1 MHEQG
6 LLLKGVGGYY
16 TVRLENGE
24 EITAQ
29 ARGRFR
35 HEGLSPVCGD
45 QVLIER
51 QQEGHAAL
59 SEILPRRNLLVRP
72 QVANIDQLV
81 IVISAS
87 RPKPDLLLC
96 DKLMIQAVSLRIAPL
111 IVINKCDEGDREAIR
126 QIEEAYAPHVETL
139 ALSAR
144 TGEGLKQLRRA
155 LAGKIS
161 CFAGQSA
168 VGKSSLLN
176 ALLPGLS
183 LLVGGLAR
191 RTDRGKHTTRHVE
204 LWPYEGGAVLD
215 TPGFSLLELTALDQE
230 ALNAAYPEFGDAPTR
245 CRFAACSHRTEPEC
259 AVKALLADGLISPGR
274 YERYVELCTQFE
286 ELRKN
291 RYN

>member
-1 MHEQG
+1 M
-6 LLLKGVGGYY
+6 LKGVGGYY
-16 TVRLENGE
+16 TVRLDHGE
-24 EITAQ
+24 EVTAQ

-45 QVLIER
+45 RVLIER

-59 SEILPRRNLLVRP
+59 VEILPRKNIMVRP

-81 IVISAS
+81 IVLSAS
-87 RPKPDLLLC
+87 KPKPDLLLC
-96 DKLMIQAVSLRIAPL
+96 DKLMLQAIPLSIVPL
-111 IVINKCDEGDREAIR
+111 IVINKCDEGDGKALEEIRRE
-126 QIEEAYAPHVETL
+126 YAHVDTL
-139 ALSAR
+139 ILSAR
-144 TGEGLKQLRRA
+144 TGEGLKPLRHA
-155 LAGKIS
+155 LSGKVN

-215 TPGFSLLELTALDQE
+215 TPGFSLLELTAIDQE
-230 ALNAAYPEFGDAPTR
+230 TLDRAYPEFGDAPKH
-245 CRFAACSHRTEPEC
+245 CRFAACSHRTEPGC
-259 AVKALLADGLISPGR
+259 AVKALLESGTLSPGR
-274 YERYVELCTQFE
+274 YTRYVELCTQFE

>member
-1 MHEQG
+1 MQEQG
-6 LLLKGVGGYY
+6 LLLKGIGGYY

-81 IVISAS
+81 IVLSAS

-96 DKLMIQAVSLRIAPL
+96 DKLMIQAASLYIAPL

-126 QIEEAYAPHVETL
+126 QIEEEYAPHVETL

-230 ALNAAYPEFGDAPTR
+230 ALNAAYPEFGDAPKN

-259 AVKALLADGLISPGR
+259 AVKALLEEGTLSPGR
-274 YERYVELCTQFE
+274 YDRYVELCTQFE
-286 ELRKN
+286 ELRRN

>member
-6 LLLKGVGGYY
+6 LLLKGIGGYY

-24 EITAQ
+24 EVTAQ

-81 IVISAS
+81 IVLSAS

-96 DKLMIQAVSLRIAPL
+96 DKLMIQAVSLQIAPL

-126 QIEEAYAPHVETL
+126 QIETAYAPHVETL

-215 TPGFSLLELTALDQE
+215 TPGFSLLELTALDQD
-230 ALNAAYPEFGDAPTR
+230 ALNAAYPEFGDAPAR

-259 AVKALLADGLISPGR
+259 AVKALLTEGMLSPGR

>member
-6 LLLKGVGGYY
+6 LLLKGIGGYY

-24 EITAQ
+24 EVTAQ

-35 HEGLSPVCGD
+35 HEGLSPICGD

-81 IVISAS
+81 IVLSAS

-96 DKLMIQAVSLRIAPL
+96 DKLMIQAVSLQIAPL
-111 IVINKCDEGDREAIR
+111 IVINKCDEGEREAIR
-126 QIEEAYAPHVETL
+126 QIETAYAPHVETL

-144 TGEGLKQLRRA
+144 TGEGLNQLRRA

-215 TPGFSLLELTALDQE
+215 TPGFSLLELTALNQD

-259 AVKALLADGLISPGR
+259 AVKALLAEGTISPGR

>member
-6 LLLKGVGGYY
+6 LLLKGIGGYY

-24 EITAQ
+24 EVTAQ

-81 IVISAS
+81 IVLSAS

-96 DKLMIQAVSLRIAPL
+96 DKLMIQAVSLQIAPL

-126 QIEEAYAPHVETL
+126 QIEAAYAPHVETL

-215 TPGFSLLELTALDQE
+215 TPGFSLLELTALDQD
-230 ALNAAYPEFGDAPTR
+230 ALNAAYPEFGDAPAR

-259 AVKALLADGLISPGR
+259 AVKALLEDGLISPGR

>member
-1 MHEQG
+1 MQEKG

-16 TVRLENGE
+16 TVRLEQGE

-59 SEILPRRNLLVRP
+59 VEILPRKNILIRP

-81 IVISAS
+81 IVLSAS

-96 DKLMIQAVSLRIAPL
+96 DKLMLQAIPLSIVPL
-111 IVINKCDEGDREAIR
+111 IVVNKCDEGDSRAVEDIRRE
-126 QIEEAYAPHVETL
+126 YAHVDTL
-139 ALSAR
+139 ILSAR
-144 TGEGLKQLRRA
+144 TGEGLKPLRHA
-155 LAGKIS
+155 LKNKVN

-176 ALLPGLS
+176 ALLPGLG

-191 RTDRGKHTTRHVE
+191 RTDRGRHTTRHVE

-215 TPGFSLLELTALDQE
+215 TPGFSLLELSALDQE
-230 ALNAAYPEFGDAPTR
+230 TLNAAYPEFSGAPSK
-245 CRFAACSHRTEPEC
+245 CRFAACSHRTEPGC
-259 AVKALLADGLISPGR
+259 AVKELLQNGTLSPGR
-274 YERYVELCTQFE
+274 YARYVELCTQFE
-286 ELRKN
+286 ELRRN
-291 RYN
+291 RYH

>member
-1 MHEQG
+1 M
-6 LLLKGVGGYY
+6 LKGVGGYY
-16 TVRLENGE
+16 TVRLQNE
-24 EITAQ
+24 EEVTAQ

-59 SEILPRRNLLVRP
+59 TEILPRKNLLVRP

-81 IVISAS
+81 IVLSAS
-87 RPKPDLLLC
+87 KPKPDLLLC
-96 DKLMIQAVSLRIAPL
+96 DKLMLQAIPLSIAPL
-111 IVINKCDEGDREAIR
+111 IVINKCDEGDSKTV
-126 QIEEAYAPHVETL
+126 EEICSEYAPHVETL

-144 TGEGLKQLRRA
+144 TGEGLKALRHA
-155 LAGKIS
+155 LANKVN

-176 ALLPGLS
+176 ALLPGLA

-215 TPGFSLLELTALDQE
+215 TPGFSLLELSALDQQT
-230 ALNAAYPEFGDAPTR
+230 LDSAYPEFGEAPSR
-245 CRFAACSHRTEPEC
+245 CRFAACSHRTEPGC
-259 AVKALLADGLISPGR
+259 AVKELLEAGTLSPAR
-274 YERYVELCTQFE
+274 YARYVELCTQFE

>member
-1 MHEQG
+1 MQEPG

-16 TVRLENGE
+16 TIRLENGE
-24 EITAQ
+24 EVTAQ

-35 HEGLSPVCGD
+35 HEGLTPVCGD
-45 QVLIER
+45 RVLIER

-59 SEILPRRNLLVRP
+59 VEILPRKNLMIRP

-81 IVISAS
+81 IVLSAS

-96 DKLMIQAVSLRIAPL
+96 DKLMLQAIPLSIAPL
-111 IVINKCDEGDREAIR
+111 LVINKCDEGDSKVL
-126 QIEEAYAPHVETL
+126 EEIKHEYAHVDTL
-139 ALSAR
+139 ILSAR
-144 TGEGLKQLRRA
+144 TGEGLKPLRHA
-155 LAGKIS
+155 LSNKVN

-215 TPGFSLLELTALDQE
+215 TPGFSLLELTALDQQT
-230 ALNAAYPEFGDAPTR
+230 LDRAYPEFGDAPQR
-245 CRFAACSHRTEPEC
+245 CRFTACSHRTEPGC
-259 AVKALLADGLISPGR
+259 AVKELLEDGTLSPGR
-274 YERYVELCTQFE
+274 YARYVELCTQFE

>member
-6 LLLKGVGGYY
+6 LLLKGIGGYY

-24 EITAQ
+24 DVTAQ

-81 IVISAS
+81 VVLSAS

-96 DKLMIQAVSLRIAPL
+96 DKLMIQAVSLQIAPL

-126 QIEEAYAPHVETL
+126 QIEAAYAPHVDTL

-215 TPGFSLLELTALDQE
+215 TPGFSLLELTALDQD

-259 AVKALLADGLISPGR
+259 AVKVLLAEGAISPGR

>member
-1 MHEQG
+1 MQEQG

-16 TVRLENGE
+16 TVRLDHGE
-24 EITAQ
+24 EVTAQ

-45 QVLIER
+45 RVLIER

-59 SEILPRRNLLVRP
+59 VEILPRKNIMVRP

-81 IVISAS
+81 IVLSAS
-87 RPKPDLLLC
+87 KPKPDLLLC
-96 DKLMIQAVSLRIAPL
+96 DKLMLQAIPLSIVPL
-111 IVINKCDEGDREAIR
+111 IVINKCDEGDGKALEEIRRE
-126 QIEEAYAPHVETL
+126 YAHVDTL
-139 ALSAR
+139 ILSAR
-144 TGEGLKQLRRA
+144 TGEGLKPLRHA
-155 LAGKIS
+155 LAGKVN

-215 TPGFSLLELTALDQE
+215 TPGFSLLELTAIDQE
-230 ALNAAYPEFGDAPTR
+230 TLDRAYPEFGDAPKH
-245 CRFAACSHRTEPEC
+245 CRFAACSHRTEPGC
-259 AVKALLADGLISPGR
+259 AVKALLESGTLSPGR
-274 YERYVELCTQFE
+274 YTRYVELCTQFE

>member
-1 MHEQG
+1 MQEQG

-16 TVRLENGE
+16 TVRLEHDE
-24 EITAQ
+24 EVTAQ

-45 QVLIER
+45 HVLIER

-59 SEILPRRNLLVRP
+59 VEILPRKNILIRP

-81 IVISAS
+81 IVLSAS

-96 DKLMIQAVSLRIAPL
+96 DKLVLQAIPLSIAPL
-111 IVINKCDEGDREAIR
+111 LVINKCDEGDARAVEEIRRE
-126 QIEEAYAPHVETL
+126 YAPHVDTL

-144 TGEGLKQLRRA
+144 TGEGLKPLRHA
-155 LAGKIS
+155 LSNKIN

-176 ALLPGLS
+176 ALLPGLG

-215 TPGFSLLELTALDQE
+215 TPGFSLLELSALEQE
-230 ALNAAYPEFGDAPTR
+230 TLDAAYPEFGDAPAR
-245 CRFAACSHRTEPEC
+245 CRFAACSHRTEPGC
-259 AVKALLADGLISPGR
+259 AVKELLTEGTLSPGR
-274 YERYVELCTQFE
+274 YARYVELCTQFE

-291 RYN
+291 KYN